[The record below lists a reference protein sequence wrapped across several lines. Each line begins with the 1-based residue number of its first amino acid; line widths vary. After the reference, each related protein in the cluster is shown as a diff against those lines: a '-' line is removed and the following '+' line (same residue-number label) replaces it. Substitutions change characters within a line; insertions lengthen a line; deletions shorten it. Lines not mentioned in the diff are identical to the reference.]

1 MRVTVLAS
9 GSKGN
14 STYIETNK
22 TKILIDAGISYIQV
36 KNRLLERGIALGE
49 IDAIF
54 ISHEHSDHVRE
65 LASILKK
72 TNAVLYIDRISY
84 DVINNKTNNS
94 LLPFKTIF
102 IKNDCKY
109 NFEDVFVVPI
119 PLSHDSKVCH
129 GFLMKE
135 DSDEFNQTFASITDT
150 GIIQEKYFK
159 LLSSINT
166 LMIESNHDVDM
177 LVNSSRPWILIQRI
191 LSKKGHLSNEECVS
205 YLSKIV
211 SKDTKNI
218 ILAHLSEECNDV
230 NLALNEVYKTFGEN
244 PSFNLLVADQYEPLE
259 TIEVK

>member
-1 MRVTVLAS
+1 MKVTVLAS

-14 STYIETNK
+14 STYIETSK
-22 TKILIDAGISYIQV
+22 TKILIDAGISFIQL
-36 KNRLLERGIALGE
+36 KNRLLERGITLDT
-49 IDAIF
+49 ISAIF
-54 ISHEHSDHVRE
+54 VSHEHSDHVRE

-72 TNAVLYIDRISY
+72 TSAVLYIDKISY

-129 GFLMKE
+129 GFLIKE
-135 DSDEFNQTFASITDT
+135 DSDQFNQTFASITDT
-150 GIIQEKYFK
+150 GLIQEKYFQ

-166 LMIESNHDVDM
+166 IMIESNHDVDM
-177 LVNSSRPWILIQRI
+177 LVNSKRTWMLIQRI
-191 LSKKGHLSNEECVS
+191 LSKKGHLSNEECVQ

-218 ILAHLSEECNDV
+218 ILAHLSDECNDV
-230 NLALNEVYKTFGEN
+230 NLALNEVYKTFGEK
-244 PSFNLLVADQYEPLE
+244 PSFNLFVADQYEPLP